1 MSAVEQVAGW
11 VSTAIVGLGGG
22 GFLVNV
28 LRARSQNRKET
39 AEGSAI
45 LVNSASAYAQQLTN
59 DLRTLR
65 ADFDAY
71 RAAQNERVARQDV
84 RFRLHTRWDEDV
96 RRRLAELGETVP
108 AAPPLY
114 TEPIPEESS

>member
-1 MSAVEQVAGW
+1 MAGLDQIAGW
-11 VSTAIVGLGGG
+11 LSTGIVSVGGG
-22 GFLVNV
+22 AFLVNV
-28 LRARSQNRKET
+28 VRARSQNRKDT

-45 LVNSASAYAQQLTN
+45 LVNSASAYAQQLTS

-65 ADFDAY
+65 ADFDAHR
-71 RAAQNERVARQDV
+71 RAEADRTARQDV

-114 TEPIPEESS
+114 SDPIPEESS